1 VSGVTVGRIRPAVF
15 LLALVGSRSKVIAT
29 RLVVAVCVCAFVRQR
44 SGLHLLTAR
53 CSLDADITTAE
64 ASVIFVRRGC
74 IVVVSES
81 TPKVAAVVI
90 IVTSLV
96 SATRSVLIA
105 S

>member
-1 VSGVTVGRIRPAVF
+1 LPAVF
-15 LLALVGSRSKVIAT
+15 LLALVGSRRRVIAT

-53 CSLDADITTAE
+53 CSLDADVTTAE
-64 ASVIFVRRGC
+64 TPVVFVRRGC
-74 IVVVSES
+74 IVVVPKS
-81 TPKVAAVVI
+81 TPKAAAVVI

-96 SATRSVLIA
+96 SATRSILIA